1 MLIYFFLIRE
11 EMKSKEKEIL
21 REMMKNQEEN
31 ENESSEEIVVEFKAK
46 PVPSHV
52 RRPIFSEMVEKHP
65 NR

>member
-1 MLIYFFLIRE
+1 
-11 EMKSKEKEIL
+11 MKSKEKEIL

>member
-1 MLIYFFLIRE
+1 MSFFRE

-31 ENESSEEIVVEFKAK
+31 ENESSEEITVEFKAK

-52 RRPIFSEMVEKHP
+52 RRPIFSAMVEKHP